1 MCFILPSPFI
11 SVYLTA
17 SATHVHV
24 HVYSFICVVLS
35 FSLRKKLKMP
45 GHLLIFLHLYHTPYV
60 NSKQFETAILIL
72 RKKEKEK
79 EKKQEKS

>member
-1 MCFILPSPFI
+1 
-11 SVYLTA
+11 
-17 SATHVHV
+17 
-24 HVYSFICVVLS
+24 
-35 FSLRKKLKMP
+35 MP